1 MAWLWCVF
9 VCVFFFHFDFNFIRY
24 WMYGKVKICIWS
36 FFAYIVYFLNYDK
49 ILIFSCILSITVI
62 FYYIFSLI
70 YHFVTCQCVKI
81 CACACVWS
89 YSIRIWKNILNQNLN
104 IQKKISFSHR
114 KKVDNQTESL
124 HREPKWNSTKISESD
139 FRVGGFPDIV
149 Q

>member
-1 MAWLWCVF
+1 MFCSCAVHIFIIYLYYWIILLNGVVV
-9 VCVFFFHFDFNFIRY
+9 VCVCVCVFFHFDFNFIRY
-24 WMYGKVKICIWS
+24 WMYGKVKICLWS

-104 IQKKISFSHR
+104 IQKK
-114 KKVDNQTESL
+114 
-124 HREPKWNSTKISESD
+124 
-139 FRVGGFPDIV
+139 
-149 Q
+149 